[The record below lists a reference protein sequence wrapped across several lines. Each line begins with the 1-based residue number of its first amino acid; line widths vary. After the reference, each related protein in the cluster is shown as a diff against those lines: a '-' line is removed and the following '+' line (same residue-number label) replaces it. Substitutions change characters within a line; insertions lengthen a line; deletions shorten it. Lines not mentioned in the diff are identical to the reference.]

1 MIRASDILNKMKYE
15 KDRIREDSGYHMG
28 SPDFPMNPN
37 LENPVKNE
45 EILNTLNDILRDE
58 LTAIHQYMVQAEI
71 CANWKYNKLHDAI
84 ELYAKQ
90 EMGHAQKII
99 ERMIFLDGMPE
110 VGILNPIN
118 IGTDI
123 ESQFRNDFSSE
134 SDAIRAY
141 NKGVSLAASLGD
153 NGTRDLLESNLKDE
167 EGHFD
172 WLQAQ
177 LTQIDQMGIQNYL
190 AEQGS

>member
-1 MIRASDILNKMKYE
+1 MIKASDVLHKMQQANGV
-15 KDRIREDSGYHMG
+15 REDSSYFLT
-28 SPDFPMNPN
+28 PDFPTDRS

-45 EILNTLNDILRDE
+45 EILSKLNDILRDE

-84 ELYAKQ
+84 ETYARQ
-90 EMGHAQKII
+90 EMVHAQKII

-110 VGILNPIN
+110 VGVLNPIDV
-118 IGTDI
+118 GTDI

-134 SDAIRAY
+134 SDAIRTY
-141 NKGVSLAASLGD
+141 NSGVALAASLGD
-153 NGTRDLLESNLKDE
+153 NGTRELLESNLKEE

-190 AEQGS
+190 AEQGN